1 MSITTDRNDP
11 GLQKKKPNGQQESYI
26 VLSEEERAK
35 GFVRPVRKAY
45 VHEECGVTTT
55 MADAIAETYARD
67 PKYYG
72 ATFCCGCGDHFPV
85 DEFTWKGTD
94 EKVGS

>member
-11 GLQKKKPNGQQESYI
+11 GLKKIKPNGQHESYI
-26 VLSEEERAK
+26 VLSDEEIKK
-35 GFVRPVRKAY
+35 GFVRPVRTTY
-45 VHEECGVTTT
+45 VHNECGTET
-55 MADAIAETYARD
+55 MMNQKIAETYARD
-67 PKYYG
+67 PNFYG

-94 EKVGS
+94 ER